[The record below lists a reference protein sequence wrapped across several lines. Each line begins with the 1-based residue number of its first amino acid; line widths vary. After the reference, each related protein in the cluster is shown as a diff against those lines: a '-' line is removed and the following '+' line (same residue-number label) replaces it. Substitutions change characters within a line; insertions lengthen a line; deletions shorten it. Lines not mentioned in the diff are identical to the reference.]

1 MSITEMNLMIST
13 SLFHI
18 NHCLWEMTWFKGQMA
33 LLSMGA
39 AAWLGPLD
47 VLLELLPRI
56 LFIIQI
62 GWENIFLLPTELG
75 CFLRNSCF
83 KLHSSVCSPQI
94 WQLMDNSGLV
104 QSHFPTKNHGP
115 AGMALY
121 LHSALHLSI
130 YQGEAAGC
138 QLLALC
144 QYLITVQLCREQET
158 FHIPRTWLKKW
169 KAFITFM
176 EASLRFLRK
185 AIKLRGYT
193 TVLT

>member
-1 MSITEMNLMIST
+1 MSITEMNPMIST

-18 NHCLWEMTWFKGQMA
+18 NHCLPEMTWFQGQMA
-33 LLSMGA
+33 LVSMGA
-39 AAWLGPLD
+39 AAWVGPVRASPSHPLYSDWLGKYIFSSD
-47 VLLELLPRI
+47 RVGLLFKKF
-56 LFIIQI
+56 LFQI
-62 GWENIFLLPTELG
+62 TFF
-75 CFLRNSCF
+75 C
-83 KLHSSVCSPQI
+83 CSPQI

-104 QSHFPTKNHGP
+104 QSHFPTENHGP

-176 EASLRFLRK
+176 EAHLRFLR
-185 AIKLRGYT
+185 
-193 TVLT
+193 